1 MQLHYVHFQ
10 LWGFVMRLTETLS
23 STADA
28 VNATSILTY
37 LVCNIVTAETILLI
51 ALIYNFSMDIIIV

>member
-1 MQLHYVHFQ
+1 
-10 LWGFVMRLTETLS
+10 MRLTETLS

-37 LVCNIVTAETILLI
+37 LVCNIVTAETILLNT
-51 ALIYNFSMDIIIV
+51 LIYNFSTGYHYCLISSSFFLNCSFS

>member
-1 MQLHYVHFQ
+1 
-10 LWGFVMRLTETLS
+10 MRLTETLS

-51 ALIYNFSMDIIIV
+51 ALIYNFSTGHHYWENP

>member
-1 MQLHYVHFQ
+1 
-10 LWGFVMRLTETLS
+10 MRLTETLS

-28 VNATSILTY
+28 VNATILTY

-51 ALIYNFSMDIIIV
+51 ALIYNFSTGYHYCLISSSFFLNCSFS